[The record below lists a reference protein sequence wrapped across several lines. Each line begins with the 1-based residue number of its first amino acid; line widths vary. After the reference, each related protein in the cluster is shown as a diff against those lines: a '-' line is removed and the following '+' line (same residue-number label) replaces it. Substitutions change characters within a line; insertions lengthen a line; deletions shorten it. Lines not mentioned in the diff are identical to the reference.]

1 MAQGNR
7 CQKIQMKKILFLMML
22 VLSAIMSFSCSK
34 DSDDSSNAKK
44 GTYKMVITQT
54 GDIDDFTIST
64 TLTGG
69 NGLNN
74 GIFDESGSDLGMT
87 YKLTDIENKRSTYT
101 YQTATDGVM
110 MIFVQLA
117 TCKDLSKSMTTT
129 VKVYFNGNLVDERS
143 RTYKGEDTSPLNIS
157 WSQVKE

>member
-1 MAQGNR
+1 
-7 CQKIQMKKILFLMML
+7 
-22 VLSAIMSFSCSK
+22 
-34 DSDDSSNAKK
+34 
-44 GTYKMVITQT
+44 MVITQT

-69 NGLNN
+69 NAL
-74 GIFDESGSDLGMT
+74 DS
-87 YKLTDIENKRSTYT
+87 ENKRATYT

-117 TCKDLSKSMTTT
+117 TCKDLSKSMTTN
-129 VKVYFNGNLVDERS
+129 VKVYFNGTLVDEKS
-143 RTYKGEDTSPLNIS
+143 RTYTGEDTSPLNIT

>member
-1 MAQGNR
+1 MA
-7 CQKIQMKKILFLMML
+7 
-22 VLSAIMSFSCSK
+22 
-34 DSDDSSNAKK
+34 
-44 GTYKMVITQT
+44 
-54 GDIDDFTIST
+54 
-64 TLTGG
+64 
-69 NGLNN
+69 LNN

-87 YKLTDIENKRSTYT
+87 YKITDIENKRSTYT

-129 VKVYFNGNLVDERS
+129 VKVYFNGNLVDEKS

-157 WSQVKE
+157 WSQVNE

>member
-1 MAQGNR
+1 
-7 CQKIQMKKILFLMML
+7 MKKILCFMML
-22 VLSAIMSFSCSK
+22 VLSAIVYISCSK
-34 DSDDSSNAKK
+34 DSDESSNAQK

-87 YKLTDIENKRSTYT
+87 YKLTDSESKRATYT
-101 YQTATDGVM
+101 YQTAMDGVM

-117 TCKDLSKSMTTT
+117 TCKDLSKSMTTK
-129 VKVYFNGNLVDERS
+129 VQVYFNGNLVDEKS
-143 RTYKGEDTSPLNIS
+143 RTYTGEDTSPLNIT

>member
-1 MAQGNR
+1 
-7 CQKIQMKKILFLMML
+7 
-22 VLSAIMSFSCSK
+22 
-34 DSDDSSNAKK
+34 
-44 GTYKMVITQT
+44 
-54 GDIDDFTIST
+54 
-64 TLTGG
+64 
-69 NGLNN
+69 
-74 GIFDESGSDLGMT
+74 MT

-129 VKVYFNGNLVDERS
+129 VKVYFNGNLVDEKS

>member
-1 MAQGNR
+1 MALENK
-7 CQKIQMKKILFLMML
+7 CQKIQMKKIVFFMML
-22 VLSAIMSFSCSK
+22 VLSAVMSFSCSN

-87 YKLTDIENKRSTYT
+87 YKLTNIENKRSTYT

-129 VKVYFNGNLVDERS
+129 VKVYFNGNLVDEKS

>member
-1 MAQGNR
+1 
-7 CQKIQMKKILFLMML
+7 
-22 VLSAIMSFSCSK
+22 
-34 DSDDSSNAKK
+34 
-44 GTYKMVITQT
+44 MVITQT
-54 GDIDDFTIST
+54 GDIDDFTINT

-87 YKLTDIENKRSTYT
+87 YMLTDNENKRATYS
-101 YQTATDGVM
+101 YRTATDGVM

-117 TCKDLSKSMTTT
+117 TCKDLSKSMTTN
-129 VKVYFNGNLVDERS
+129 VMVYFNGELVDEKS
-143 RTYKGEDTSPLNIS
+143 RTYKGEDTSPLNIT

>member
-1 MAQGNR
+1 
-7 CQKIQMKKILFLMML
+7 
-22 VLSAIMSFSCSK
+22 
-34 DSDDSSNAKK
+34 
-44 GTYKMVITQT
+44 MVITQT

-69 NGLNN
+69 NALNN

-87 YKLTDIENKRSTYT
+87 YKLSDSENKRATYT

-117 TCKDLSKSMTTT
+117 TCKDLSKSMTTN
-129 VKVYFNGNLVDERS
+129 VKIYFNGTLVDEKD
-143 RTYKGEDTSPLNIS
+143 RTYTGEDTSPLNIT